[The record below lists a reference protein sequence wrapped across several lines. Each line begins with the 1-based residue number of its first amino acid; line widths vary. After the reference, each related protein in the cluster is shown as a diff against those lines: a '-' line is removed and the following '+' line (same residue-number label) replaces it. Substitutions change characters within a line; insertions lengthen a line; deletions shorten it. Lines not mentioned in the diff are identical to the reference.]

1 MRVNILGLG
10 YVGCVSAAC
19 MAKSGHTV
27 TGIDINDAKI
37 NLISQGKS
45 PIIEPRL
52 QELLKEGID
61 TGRLRATKDQLPD
74 ADVSIV
80 CVGTPSKDN
89 GSLELV
95 YIERVARQIGEY
107 LKKYDQYHVVNI
119 RSTVLPGTIETVIL
133 PILEEASGKKVGK
146 DFGLCM
152 NPEFMREGTSVED
165 YYNPP
170 FTVIGEWD
178 EKSGDTVRRLYEG
191 VEAPVRKTTIRT
203 AEMIKY
209 ACNAFHALKI
219 AFSNEVGNICK
230 KVGVDSHE
238 VMDIFCMD
246 KKLNISSYYMKPG
259 FAFGGSCLPKDVRA
273 LMYKAKTVDLDLPVL
288 NAILNSNNNQVNV
301 AYRMIANTGKK
312 KIGMFGLSFKP
323 FSDDLRESPMVE
335 LAEKLIGKGYE
346 VMIYDHEVSLSRIF
360 GANKQYIDQ
369 VIPHVSSLIIEKP
382 RDLASRAEVVVIAKK
397 SKASE
402 EALEY
407 LGEGTT
413 VIDLVRIPNNIT
425 MKGDHYEG
433 ICW

>member
-19 MAKSGHTV
+19 LAKSGHHV

-45 PIIEPRL
+45 PIVEPLL
-52 QELLKEGID
+52 QDLLKEGVES
-61 TGRLRATKDQLPD
+61 GRLKATTGKLPD

-80 CVGTPSKDN
+80 CVGTPSRDN

-95 YIERVARQIGEY
+95 YMERVVRQIGEY
-107 LKKYDQYHVVNI
+107 LKNGDRYHVVNI
-119 RSTVLPGTIETVIL
+119 RSTVLPGTIENVIL
-133 PILEEASGKKVGK
+133 PILEKSSGKKAGK

-165 YYNPP
+165 YYHPP

-178 EKSGDTVRRLYEG
+178 ERSGDTVSRLYDG
-191 VEAPVRKTTIRT
+191 IDAPVRRTTVRT

-209 ACNAFHALKI
+209 ACNAFHALKVSF
-219 AFSNEVGNICK
+219 ANEIGNFCK
-230 KVGVDSHE
+230 KVDVDSHE

-273 LMYKAKTVDLDLPVL
+273 LMYKAKTVDLELPVL
-288 NAILNSNNNQVNV
+288 NAILDSNSNQVDI
-301 AYRMIANTGKK
+301 AYRMIASTGKK

-323 FSDDLRESPMVE
+323 FSDDLRESPMVD

-346 VMIYDHEVSLSRIF
+346 VTIYDHEVSISRIF

-369 VIPHVSSLIIEKP
+369 VIPHVSSLIVEKP
-382 RDLASRAEVVVIAKK
+382 EDLADRAEVVVIAKK

-402 EALEY
+402 EALKI
-407 LGEGTT
+407 LGDGKMI
-413 VIDLVRIPNNIT
+413 IDLVRVSDNIT
-425 MKGDHYEG
+425 RKGEGYEG

>member
-19 MAKSGHTV
+19 MAKSGHEV
-27 TGIDINDAKI
+27 TGIDVNETKI
-37 NLISQGKS
+37 DLIKQGKS

-52 QELLKEGID
+52 QDLLKEGID
-61 TGRLRATKDQLPD
+61 SGRLKATSGKFPD

-95 YIERVARQIGEY
+95 YIERVVRQIGEY
-107 LKKYDQYHVVNI
+107 MKNRDAYHAVNI
-119 RSTVLPGTIETVIL
+119 RSTVLPGTIETVLL
-133 PILEEASGKKVGK
+133 PILEEASGKKAGK

-165 YYNPP
+165 YYHPP

-178 EKSGDTVRRLYEG
+178 AKSGDTVARLYEG
-191 VEAPVRKTTIRT
+191 VDAPVRRTTIRA

-209 ACNAFHALKI
+209 ACNAFHALKV
-219 AFSNEVGNICK
+219 AFSNEIGNICK
-230 KVGVDSHE
+230 KVDVDSHE

-273 LMYKAKTVDLDLPVL
+273 LTYKAKTVDLDLPVL
-288 NAILNSNNNQVNV
+288 NAILASNSNQVNV
-301 AYRMIANTGKK
+301 AYRMIASTGKK

-323 FSDDLRESPMVE
+323 FSDDLRESPMVD

-346 VMIYDHEVSLSRIF
+346 VMIYDHEVSMSRIF

-369 VIPHVSSLIIEKP
+369 VIPHVSSLIVEKP
-382 RDLASRAEVVVIAKK
+382 NELANRAEVVVIAKK

-402 EALEY
+402 EALEFI
-407 LGEGTT
+407 GEGTT
-413 VIDLVRIPNNIT
+413 VIDLVRVSDNINR
-425 MKGDHYEG
+425 KGDRYEG

>member
-1 MRVNILGLG
+1 
-10 YVGCVSAAC
+10 
-19 MAKSGHTV
+19 MAKSGHEV
-27 TGIDINDAKI
+27 TGIDVNETKI
-37 NLISQGKS
+37 NLIKQGKS

-52 QELLKEGID
+52 QDLLKEGID
-61 TGRLRATKDQLPD
+61 SGRLKATSGEFPD

-89 GSLELV
+89 GSLELG
-95 YIERVARQIGEY
+95 YIERVVRQIGEY
-107 LKKYDQYHVVNI
+107 LKNRDAYHVVNI
-119 RSTVLPGTIETVIL
+119 RSTVLPGTIENVLL
-133 PILEEASGKKVGK
+133 PILEEASGKKEGK

-165 YYNPP
+165 YYHPP
-170 FTVIGEWD
+170 FTVIGQRD
-178 EKSGDTVRRLYEG
+178 GKSGDTVARLYDG
-191 VEAPVRKTTIRT
+191 VDAPVRRTTIRA

-209 ACNAFHALKI
+209 ACNAFHALKV
-219 AFSNEVGNICK
+219 AFSNEIGNICK
-230 KVGVDSHE
+230 KVDVDSHE

-273 LMYKAKTVDLDLPVL
+273 LTYKARTVDLELPVL
-288 NAILNSNNNQVNV
+288 NAILASNSNQVDV
-301 AYRMIANTGKK
+301 AYRMIAGTGKK
-312 KIGMFGLSFKP
+312 KIGMFGLSFKT
-323 FSDDLRESPMVE
+323 FSDDLRESPMVD

-369 VIPHVSSLIIEKP
+369 VIPHVSSLIVEKP
-382 RDLASRAEVVVIAKK
+382 DELANKAEVVVIAKK

-402 EALEY
+402 EALKHI
-407 LGEGTT
+407 GNGTT
-413 VIDLVRIPNNIT
+413 VIDLVRVSDDIT
-425 MKGDHYEG
+425 RKGDRYEG